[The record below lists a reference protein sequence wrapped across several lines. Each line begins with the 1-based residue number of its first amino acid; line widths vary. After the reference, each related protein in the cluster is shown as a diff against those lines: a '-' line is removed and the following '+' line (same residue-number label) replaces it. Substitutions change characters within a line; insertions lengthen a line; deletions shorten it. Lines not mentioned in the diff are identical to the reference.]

1 MQISITGKLGSG
13 KSTVCK
19 MIRDRYDY
27 EIFSPAPSSAKLHV
41 RWASARWS

>member
-27 EIFSPAPSSAKLHV
+27 EIFSTGAIQRELSLIHI
-41 RWASARWS
+41 

>member
-27 EIFSPAPSSAKLHV
+27 EIFFYRRHPARSCT
-41 RWASARWS
+41 